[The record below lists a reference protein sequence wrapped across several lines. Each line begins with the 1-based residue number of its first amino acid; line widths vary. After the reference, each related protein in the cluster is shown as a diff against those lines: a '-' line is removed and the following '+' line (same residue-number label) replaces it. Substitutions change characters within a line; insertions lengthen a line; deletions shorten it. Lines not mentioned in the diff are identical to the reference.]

1 MAQGGGACLPR
12 IDIDLYA
19 NGAETLTGVQAY
31 AGVLVP
37 ITIAP
42 GATTF
47 NSSTNVATKAAHAYF
62 HSTRPIQYT
71 NSGGALPSGLEL
83 DTDYWVIPLTS
94 NTYKIANSFAN
105 ALACAPVDARHRRRQ
120 HRPKTRPIARTPR
133 RRAKWAAAEGFIVA
147 MKMHVPADAE
157 LTATTGYT
165 FTIPNR
171 PRFVAI
177 ALGGVVASGTATM
190 TANMYPVKE
199 LAS

>member
-1 MAQGGGACLPR
+1 MSGAGGASAYQMAQGGGACLPR

-47 NSSTNVATKAAHAYF
+47 NSSTNVATKAAHGYLLGDG
-62 HSTRPIQYT
+62 PIQYT

-105 ALACAPVDARHRRRQ
+105 ALAGVFVTLVTAGSGTTEDAADSQ
-120 HRPKTRPIARTPR
+120 NPAQTV
-133 RRAKWAAAEGFIVA
+133 KWLAEGFIVGEDGTA
-147 MKMHVPADAE
+147 GDAE
-157 LTATTGYT
+157 LTATTNT
-165 FTIPNR
+165 RSIPESS
-171 PRFVAI
+171 RFVAI
-177 ALGGVVASGTATM
+177 ASAASSRA
-190 TANMYPVKE
+190 ARRR
-199 LAS
+199 